1 MDYQK
6 YRAQVRLLLQVL
18 PVVSDEKVFA
28 LHGGTAINLFHYD
41 MPRLSVDIDL
51 TYLGVE
57 DRETSLENIR
67 QSLERIKN
75 RIEKKYPEMVVEHKK
90 RESKLMITTKNALV
104 KVEVNQIKRGCFA
117 SPELVGLCEKAQE
130 EFNSFSEI
138 QVVEMGHLF
147 GGKICAALDRQHPR
161 DLFDV
166 HNILK
171 TEKLSEPIK
180 KGFIF
185 YLISSNRPFVEM
197 LFPQY
202 QDQYSVFE
210 KQFKGMTEQG
220 FTYEDYEANRYA
232 LVEDIHQS
240 LTVDDKLFLISIE
253 ELNPDWTLYDFEKYP
268 AVQWKL
274 QNLEKLKK
282 NNPEKHANGIR
293 LLREKLL

>member
-6 YRAQVRLLLQVL
+6 YKAQVRLLLQVL

-185 YLISSNRPFVEM
+185 
-197 LFPQY
+197 
-202 QDQYSVFE
+202 
-210 KQFKGMTEQG
+210 T
-220 FTYEDYEANRYA
+220 
-232 LVEDIHQS
+232 
-240 LTVDDKLFLISIE
+240 
-253 ELNPDWTLYDFEKYP
+253 
-268 AVQWKL
+268 
-274 QNLEKLKK
+274 
-282 NNPEKHANGIR
+282 
-293 LLREKLL
+293 